1 LFKIYFCITHLR
13 QSIYFLPLKD
23 GKPGV
28 KDVSAYL
35 QWIRKEMRHW
45 MKTGEI
51 LAMAVTHARMLRVR
65 ARLPYP
71 IGPPDVFA
79 IAVSVVA
86 RAA

>member
-1 LFKIYFCITHLR
+1 
-13 QSIYFLPLKD
+13 
-23 GKPGV
+23 V

-79 IAVSVVA
+79 MAVSVVA